1 MNQSVSHKVGRND
14 PCTCGSGKKY
24 KACCANS
31 NVAVNTPIGSLLDI
45 NSLLQQAQQAIAQAD
60 FKSAEA
66 LFRQLHQAKP
76 TDAYFLASL
85 GQALCWQNLRK
96 SGVGYLLQ
104 AAKLLERKALKTR
117 DPRLAQELSAQLLH
131 WGEVNAAE
139 RLARLVVSLAPNAPA
154 ALNNLVLCLTRVNR
168 NVEALPFAKKV
179 ADLLPNNPGCQIL
192 LALIEDKTQQTE
204 SALTRLEAVIAHNL
218 DPEQTARAYL
228 ELGGLLDKLGRY
240 DKAFIAL
247 TKASEAHSAFLI
259 QHPAQREYLFEVL
272 EQNTLGFTQDLLQRW
287 TRAEIVVDNLPTPA
301 FLMGFLRSGTTLT
314 EQVLGAHPQI
324 ITTDESTIVHELV
337 QELEALTGIKQNTA
351 VAVKALTLADIQG
364 LREFYWRRMQEE
376 YGPEVMC
383 KQLVDKNALNTM
395 DLGVIS
401 VIFPEAKIIF
411 AIRDPRDICLSC
423 FMQAFSATPATV
435 NLLSWSGIARQ
446 YAAVMGYWLAIRGL
460 IQPTYLELRYEDTVT
475 EFESTYRKV
484 FEFLGLPWHVGVEQ
498 FHVRA
503 KGKYIST
510 PSFAQVSQPVYKK
523 SVARWKHYESEFSTV
538 IKDLQT
544 YIKEFGYES

>member
-1 MNQSVSHKVGRND
+1 MLKVGRND
-14 PCTCGSGKKY
+14 PCVCGSGKKY

-31 NVAVNTPIGSLLDI
+31 STALSSHTVSVLDI
-45 NSLLQQAQQAIAQAD
+45 NTLYQQAQQAIAQTD
-60 FKSAEA
+60 FATAEL
-66 LFRQLHQAKP
+66 LFRQLHTAKP

-96 SGVGYLLQ
+96 DGVGYLLQ
-104 AAKLLERKALKTR
+104 AAKLLERQALKTR

-131 WGEVNAAE
+131 WGEINAAE

-154 ALNNLVLCLTRVNR
+154 ALNNLVLCLTRVSR
-168 NVEALPFAKKV
+168 NAEALPFAKKV
-179 ADLLPNNPGCQIL
+179 AELLPNNPGSQVL

-204 SALTRLEAVIAHNL
+204 VALTRLQEVIARNL

-240 DKAFIAL
+240 DEAFTAL
-247 TKASEAHSAFLI
+247 TKASEGHSALLI

-272 EQNTLGFTQDLLQRW
+272 EKNSIGFTPALLQHW
-287 TRAEIVVDNLPTPA
+287 STAEVVVDNLPVPV
-301 FLMGFLRSGTTLT
+301 FLIGFLRSGTTLT
-314 EQVLGAHPQI
+314 EQVLDAHPQV

-337 QELEALTGIKQNTA
+337 QELEKLTGIKQNTS
-351 VAVKALTLADIQG
+351 VAIKALKLADIQG

-376 YGPEVMC
+376 YGPEVMR
-383 KQLVDKNALNTM
+383 KQLVDKNALNTIE
-395 DLGVIS
+395 LGVIS

-411 AIRDPRDICLSC
+411 ALRDPRDICVSC

-435 NLLSWSGIARQ
+435 NLLSWSGIAKQ
-446 YAAVMGYWLAIRGL
+446 YAAVMSYWLAIRPA
-460 IQPTYLELRYEDTVT
+460 IQPSYLELRYEDTVT

-484 FEFLGLPWHVGVEQ
+484 FEFLGLPWYAGVEL
-498 FHVRA
+498 FYESA

-510 PSFAQVSQPVYKK
+510 PSFAQVSQPIYNKAI
-523 SVARWKHYESEFSTV
+523 ARWTHYEPYFVSV
-538 IKDLQT
+538 IEDLQP
-544 YIKEFGYES
+544 YIKEFGYEC